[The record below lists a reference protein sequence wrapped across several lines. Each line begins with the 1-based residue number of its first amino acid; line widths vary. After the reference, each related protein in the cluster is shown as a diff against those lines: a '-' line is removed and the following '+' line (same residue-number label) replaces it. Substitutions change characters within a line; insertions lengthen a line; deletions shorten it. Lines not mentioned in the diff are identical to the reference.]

1 MGLQNEHTKLEIG
14 KERKRRE
21 IKRNK
26 MNLTFTLK
34 SIKFNQIMIHKGRK
48 TVYMLLDFVLQSSI
62 TFRFLCS

>member
-34 SIKFNQIMIHKGRK
+34 SIKFNQVMIHKGRK
-48 TVYMLLDFVLQSSI
+48 TVYLLLDFVLQSSI